1 MRGIWRLAV
10 VSALAVAAFVLA
22 LVSFEA
28 VPATECQMD
37 AAADASYSVRFVTP
51 PRSDATTQSM
61 RVTRGDDPVA
71 GAQVCLRAAVEGMS
85 GMSVSDVAV
94 ETSPGVYDV
103 PVRFERSGSWDGTV
117 IVTGDGAK
125 AVGIPVSI
133 EVG

>member
-1 MRGIWRLAV
+1 VRGIWRLAV
-10 VSALAVAAFVLA
+10 VSALAAAAFVLA
-22 LVSFEA
+22 LASFED

-37 AAADASYSVRFVTP
+37 AAGDASYSVRFVTP
-51 PRSDATTQSM
+51 PRSDATTQTL
-61 RVTRGDDPVA
+61 RITWGDVPVA

-103 PVRFERSGSWDGTV
+103 PVRFERRGSWDGTV
-117 IVTGDGAK
+117 IVTGNGAK
-125 AVGIPVSI
+125 AVAIPVPI